1 MSQPSQKNIP
11 EWQWREPDGG
21 VATAGAELVRVA
33 RIRVDR
39 VERHFG
45 GGRLRGARRAA
56 GGIAAEHTAEPEVCS
71 TYIST

>member
-1 MSQPSQKNIP
+1 MSQPSQKNAGMSSV
-11 EWQWREPDGG
+11 PDGR

-56 GGIAAEHTAEPEVCS
+56 GGIAAQHTAEPEVCS
-71 TYIST
+71 T